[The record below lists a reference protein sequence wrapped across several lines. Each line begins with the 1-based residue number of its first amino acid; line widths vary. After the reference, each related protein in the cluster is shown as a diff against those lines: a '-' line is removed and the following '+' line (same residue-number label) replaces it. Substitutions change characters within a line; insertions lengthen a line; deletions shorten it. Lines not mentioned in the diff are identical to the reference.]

1 MIKEIEKKKRVLLVN
16 TQNLLLEM
24 QENGNDDD

>member
-1 MIKEIEKKKRVLLVN
+1 MIKEIEKKRVLLVN

>member
-1 MIKEIEKKKRVLLVN
+1 MIKEVKKKRVLLVN